1 MYCDKLVE
9 EVLLLFDK
17 MPELNSKYVY
27 DRSLLKNVNK
37 LIKTI
42 VIVFNYYEF

>member
-27 DRSLLKNVNK
+27 DRSLLKNVNI
-37 LIKTI
+37 LITMI
-42 VIVFNYYEF
+42 IIVFNNDEF